1 MRILVIGGTRFVGRA
16 YVESAITAGH
26 DVTLFNRGRTNA
38 DLFPDLER
46 IRGDRGVDVSALAGR
61 TWDAVFDPA
70 CYLPR
75 LARISA
81 EALDGAT
88 GHYAFVS
95 SLSVYDDLTTIG
107 QDESGH
113 LATTSDATTE
123 EITDDTYGP
132 LKVLAEQEVLRVF
145 GERALVLRP
154 GFITGPYDTLDRM
167 PYWLRRVA
175 LGGEVLAPESPDYA
189 VQLIDTRDIAMFAL
203 AMTERGEGG
212 VFNVCAPATPY
223 PMVQILESC
232 RTVTGSDATFTW
244 VSAAFLRA
252 HGLDAEEA
260 LPYWEAPEYVAL
272 TRFDPSKALAAGL
285 RARPLEES
293 IRDTWSWD
301 RARPD
306 TPLRDGVGVS
316 LERQAELLAA
326 WHAR

>member
-16 YVESAITAGH
+16 YVETAIAAGH
-26 DVTLFNRGRTNA
+26 EVTLFNRGQTNA
-38 DLFPDLER
+38 HLFTDLER
-46 IRGDRGVDVSALAGR
+46 IHGDRGVDLSALAGR

-75 LARISA
+75 LARMSA
-81 EALDGAT
+81 QALADAA
-88 GHYAFVS
+88 GHYVFVS

-113 LATTSDATTE
+113 LGTISDPTAE
-123 EITDDTYGP
+123 EINDDTYGP
-132 LKVLAEQEVLRVF
+132 LKVLAEDEVQRAF
-145 GERALVLRP
+145 GDRALIVRP
-154 GFITGPYDTLDRM
+154 GFITGPYDTIDRM

-175 LGGEVLAPESPDYA
+175 RGAEVLAPESPSFP
-189 VQLIDTRDIAMFAL
+189 VQLIDARDIAMFTL
-203 AMTERGEGG
+203 AMAERGKGG
-212 VFNVCAPATPY
+212 VFNLCAPATPY
-223 PMVQILESC
+223 PMVQVLESC
-232 RTVTGSDATFTW
+232 RAVTGSEANFTW
-244 VSAAFLRA
+244 VSAGFLRA

-285 RARPLEES
+285 RVRPLEES
-293 IRDTWSWD
+293 IADTWSWD
-301 RARPD
+301 RTRPD

-316 LERQAELLAA
+316 LEREVELLAA

>member
-16 YVESAITAGH
+16 YVEAAIAAGYE
-26 DVTLFNRGRTNA
+26 VTLFNRGRTNA

-46 IRGDRGVDVSALAGR
+46 IRGDRGVDLSALAGR

-81 EALDGAT
+81 EALDVAT

-113 LATTSDATTE
+113 LAAIADATTE

-132 LKVLAEQEVLRVF
+132 LKVLAEREVQRVF
-145 GERALVLRP
+145 GARALILRP
-154 GFITGPYDTLDRM
+154 GFITGPHDTLDRM

-175 LGGEVLAPESPDYA
+175 LGGEVLAPESSEYA
-189 VQLIDTRDIAMFAL
+189 VQLIDARDIARFAL
-203 AMTERGEGG
+203 AMAGRGEGG
-212 VFNVCAPATPY
+212 VFNVCAPAVPY
-223 PMVQILESC
+223 SMGQVLEIC
-232 RTVTGSDATFTW
+232 RAATGSDATFTW
-244 VSAAFLRA
+244 VSAQFLRA

-272 TRFDPSKALAAGL
+272 ARFDPSKALAAGL
-285 RARPLEES
+285 HVRPLEES

-301 RARPD
+301 RTRPD

-316 LERQAELLAA
+316 PDREAELLAA
-326 WHAR
+326 WHAQ

>member
-16 YVESAITAGH
+16 YVETSIAAGH
-26 DVTLFNRGRTNA
+26 EVTLFNRGQTNA

-46 IRGDRGVDVSALAGR
+46 IRGDRGVDLSDLAGR
-61 TWDAVFDPA
+61 VWDAVFDPA

-81 EALDGAT
+81 EALGDAA

-95 SLSVYDDLTTIG
+95 SLSVYDDLTTTG

-113 LATTSDATTE
+113 LATISDPTAE
-123 EITDDTYGP
+123 EISDDTYGP
-132 LKVLAEQEVLRVF
+132 LKVLAELEVQRVF
-145 GERALVLRP
+145 GARALIMRP
-154 GFITGPYDTLDRM
+154 GFITGPYDSRNRM

-189 VQLIDTRDIAMFAL
+189 VQLIDARDIARFAL
-203 AMTERGEGG
+203 AMAERRQGG
-212 VFNVCAPATPY
+212 VFNLCAPATPY

-232 RTVTGSDATFTW
+232 RTVTGSAATFTW
-244 VSAAFLRA
+244 VSAEFLRA

-260 LPYWEAPEYVAL
+260 LPYWEAPEYVAF

-285 RARPLEES
+285 HVRPLEES

-301 RARPD
+301 RARLD
-306 TPLRDGVGVS
+306 SPLRDGVGVS
-316 LERQAELLAA
+316 LDREAELLAA
-326 WHAR
+326 WRAR

>member
-16 YVESAITAGH
+16 YVESVIAAGH
-26 DVTLFNRGRTNA
+26 EVTLFNRGRTNA

-46 IRGDRGVDVSALAGR
+46 IRGDRGTDISALAGR

-88 GHYAFVS
+88 GHYTFVS
-95 SLSVYDDLTTIG
+95 SLSVYDDLTTTG

-113 LATTSDATTE
+113 LGTISDPTAE

-132 LKVLAEQEVLRVF
+132 LKVLAEQEVQRVF

-189 VQLIDTRDIAMFAL
+189 VQLIDARDIALFAL
-203 AMTERGEGG
+203 AMAERGDGG
-212 VFNVCAPATPY
+212 VFNLCAPATPY

-244 VSAAFLRA
+244 VSAEFLRA

-285 RARPLEES
+285 RVRPLEES

-301 RARPD
+301 RTRQD
-306 TPLRDGVGVS
+306 MPLRDGVGVS
-316 LERQAELLAA
+316 LDKEAELLAA

>member
-16 YVESAITAGH
+16 YVESAIAAGH
-26 DVTLFNRGRTNA
+26 EVTLFNRGRTNA

-46 IRGDRGVDVSALAGR
+46 IRGDRGVDLSALAGR

-75 LARISA
+75 LARVSA
-81 EALDGAT
+81 EALDDAT

-95 SLSVYDDLTTIG
+95 SLSVYDDLTTTG
-107 QDESGH
+107 QGESGH
-113 LATTSDATTE
+113 LGTIVDATTE

-132 LKVLAEQEVLRVF
+132 LKVLAEREVQRVF

-154 GFITGPYDTLDRM
+154 GFITGPRDTLDRM

-189 VQLIDTRDIAMFAL
+189 VQLIDARDIALFAL
-203 AMTERGEGG
+203 AMAERGESG

-223 PMVQILESC
+223 PMMQILESC
-232 RTVTGSDATFTW
+232 RAVTGSDATFTW
-244 VSAAFLRA
+244 VSAEFLRA

-285 RARPLEES
+285 PVRPLEES

-301 RARPD
+301 RARLD

-316 LERQAELLAA
+316 IEREAELLAA
-326 WHAR
+326 WRAR

>member
-1 MRILVIGGTRFVGRA
+1 MRLLVIGGTRFVGRA
-16 YVESAITAGH
+16 YVETAVAAGH
-26 DVTLFNRGRTNA
+26 EVTAFNRGQTNPH
-38 DLFPDLER
+38 LFPDVER
-46 IRGDRGVDVSALAGR
+46 IHGDRVDFSALAGR

-88 GHYAFVS
+88 GHYSFVS

-107 QDESGH
+107 QDESGR
-113 LATTSDATTE
+113 LGTIADPTAE

-132 LKVLAEQEVLRVF
+132 LKVLAEHEVQRVF

-154 GFITGPYDTLDRM
+154 GFITGPYDTIDRM

-189 VQLIDTRDIAMFAL
+189 VQLIDARDIALFAL
-203 AMTERGEGG
+203 AMAERGDGG
-212 VFNVCAPATPY
+212 VFNLCAPATPY
-223 PMVQILESC
+223 PMVEILESC

-244 VSAAFLRA
+244 VSTAFLRA

-285 RARPLEES
+285 RVRPLEES
-293 IRDTWSWD
+293 VRDTWSWD
-301 RARPD
+301 RTRLD
-306 TPLRDGVGVS
+306 TPLHDGVGVS
-316 LERQAELLAA
+316 LDREAELLAA